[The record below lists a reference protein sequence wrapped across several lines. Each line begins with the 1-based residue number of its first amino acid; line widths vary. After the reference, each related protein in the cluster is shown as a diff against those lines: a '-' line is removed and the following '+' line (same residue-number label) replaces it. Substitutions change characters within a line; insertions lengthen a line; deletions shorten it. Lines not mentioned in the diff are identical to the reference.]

1 MAKFVTFTKKDLD
14 KPILGVLVENM
25 VLDLRASNN
34 NFPIDLLSLIQGGE
48 SMQKLVKEVCLKPQK
63 SNLYSLSDV
72 KIKAPLL
79 NPPSLKDFFAFEEH
93 AKAGAKRRNENLPS
107 EWYEIPAYYKGNHRA
122 IFGMDDEI
130 PCPYY
135 TKNLDFEC
143 EIACVVGKSGKN
155 ISVEKANDYIF
166 GYMIF
171 NDFSARD
178 IQKKEMMLRMGP
190 AKSKDF
196 ANSFGPYLVTKD
208 EVNPKKDFQMIVKV
222 NGELWSEGHFK
233 DQYWDFPLLVSH
245 VSQEEEIYPGDI
257 LGSGTFYKGC
267 GLDLDRWIQPED
279 TIELEVNKLGTLRNK
294 IGKPTYYKEL
304 TYKIKETTR

>member
-1 MAKFVTFTKKDLD
+1 
-14 KPILGVLVENM
+14 
-25 VLDLRASNN
+25 
-34 NFPIDLLSLIQGGE
+34 
-48 SMQKLVKEVCLKPQK
+48 
-63 SNLYSLSDV
+63 
-72 KIKAPLL
+72 
-79 NPPSLKDFFAFEEH
+79 
-93 AKAGAKRRNENLPS
+93 
-107 EWYEIPAYYKGNHRA
+107 
-122 IFGMDDEI
+122 
-130 PCPYY
+130 
-135 TKNLDFEC
+135 
-143 EIACVVGKSGKN
+143 
-155 ISVEKANDYIF
+155 
-166 GYMIF
+166 MIF

-267 GLDLDRWIQPED
+267 GLDLGRWIQPQD
-279 TIELEVNKLGTLRNK
+279 TIELEVNNLGTLKNK
-294 IGKPTYYKEL
+294 IGKPVQYKEL
-304 TYKIKETTR
+304 NYKKEEATK